1 MMWGMVGL
9 VLVLVLG
16 TKSFVAEA
24 SLGKTNSNISCM
36 EPKATERKTI
46 VVTPEQYKLIKNLNF
61 YKNR

>member
-1 MMWGMVGL
+1 MIWGMIGL

-24 SLGKTNSNISCM
+24 SLGKTNSNMSCV
-36 EPKATERKTI
+36 ELKTADRKSI